1 MYRILI
7 MSTILYLN
15 GCSLFGLNNNGD
27 ARGDSSALVY
37 EDFFQ
42 EDFFQTAQG
51 EDYYTEE
58 NEETLDPHNMDVV
71 EPYGM
76 VESYDMVDPNV
87 VEMEYVEATSSP
99 EIALNTAVN
108 EAKPTPMN
116 QYDTASNTTSQK
128 QEELSPQ
135 ALIYLSSINDNPIA
149 DPVDASDSDYFGD
162 NRLPV
167 KAMMSDENAIHGNA
181 IHNDELV
188 DPYPSDIF
196 EYAQKEQ
203 DVNFEVKNAESLK
216 SKLDRF
222 LSSNGYKLIWDSDF
236 DVFFQNNMEYTGD
249 DIFTILKSLS
259 NDISATGVDIH
270 INVYTGNNVVLVY
283 SVRS

>member
-27 ARGDSSALVY
+27 ARDNSSALVY

-51 EDYYTEE
+51 EDYYAEE
-58 NEETLDPHNMDVV
+58 VLDPYNMDVV
-71 EPYGM
+71 EPHGM
-76 VESYDMVDPNV
+76 VDSYNMVDPNV
-87 VEMEYVEATSSP
+87 IEMEYIQATSSP
-99 EIALNTAVN
+99 EIVLNTA
-108 EAKPTPMN
+108 AHKSKSAPTKQHKVTPN
-116 QYDTASNTTSQK
+116 KSKQK
-128 QEELSPQ
+128 QVALSSQSPVYLSPV
-135 ALIYLSSINDNPIA
+135 NDTPIA
-149 DPVDASDSDYFGD
+149 DPVDAADSDYFGH
-162 NRLPV
+162 NKLPV
-167 KAMMSDENAIHGNA
+167 KAMMSDENAV
-181 IHNDELV
+181 HNNTAYDDKLV
-188 DPYPSDIF
+188 DSYYSDIF
-196 EYAQKEQ
+196 DYDKNVQ

-216 SKLDRF
+216 LKLGRF

-236 DVFFQNNMEYTGD
+236 DVFFQNNMKYKGD

-259 NDISATGVDIH
+259 KDISATGVDIH